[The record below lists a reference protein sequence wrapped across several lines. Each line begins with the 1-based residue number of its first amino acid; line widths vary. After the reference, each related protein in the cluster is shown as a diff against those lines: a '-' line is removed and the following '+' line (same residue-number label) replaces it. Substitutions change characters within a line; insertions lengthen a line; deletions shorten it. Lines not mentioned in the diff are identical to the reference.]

1 MVFLSQLEGY
11 IASMIQRF
19 AASLPHILTAMIFI
33 ACWTLQACAKPIEL
47 AGHEHAHGAAHGQ
60 GASDHHQMAG
70 HDHHAAAHDQADPHC
85 DDNALCGAALVLSD
99 APQIDAPAVLPTT
112 PRPDLA
118 QLRRTAVQTPVYDP
132 LRPRPPPR
140 QTPVQL
146 HSVQLN

>member
-1 MVFLSQLEGY
+1 MVFLTLRARY
-11 IASMIQRF
+11 VAPMIQRF
-19 AASLPHILTAMIFI
+19 TASLPRILTAMIFI
-33 ACWTLQACAKPIEL
+33 ACWTVQVCAQPIEP
-47 AGHEHAHGAAHGQ
+47 AGHDHAHGAAH
-60 GASDHHQMAG
+60 APAVSDHQMAG
-70 HDHHAAAHDQADPHC
+70 HAHHAGASDQADPHC

-99 APQIDAPAVLPTT
+99 APQINAPAILPTA

-118 QLRRTAVQTPVYDP
+118 QLRRTAVQAPAYDP